1 MRRIFLPLVPIVAF
15 LTLIGCQ
22 DDRVPPLEKRIAEL
36 ETKVKHLED
45 LQEARANTDSIKEA
59 GFKECLARADDEFDH
74 ALRMNGKKSSDGSY
88 AVPTSILEQIQ
99 RQKEGKLEECKL
111 LYK

>member
-1 MRRIFLPLVPIVAF
+1 MRRIFLPLVPIVTVLI
-15 LTLIGCQ
+15 LTGCQ

-36 ETKVKHLED
+36 ETKVKNLEE
-45 LQEARANTDSIKEA
+45 LQEARASANSIKEA
-59 GFKECLARADDEFDH
+59 DFRDCVSRADDAFDH
-74 ALRMNGKKSSDGSY
+74 SLRMNGTKSSDGSY

>member
-1 MRRIFLPLVPIVAF
+1 MRNIFLPLVAIISF
-15 LTLIGCQ
+15 LILIGCQ
-22 DDRVPPLEKRIAEL
+22 DERVPPLEKRIAEL

-45 LQEARANTDSIKEA
+45 LQEARASADSIKEA
-59 GFKECLARADDEFDH
+59 DFRECVSRADDAFDH
-74 ALRMNGKKSSDGSY
+74 SLRMNGTRSSDGSY
-88 AVPTSILEQIQ
+88 AVPTSTLEQIQ